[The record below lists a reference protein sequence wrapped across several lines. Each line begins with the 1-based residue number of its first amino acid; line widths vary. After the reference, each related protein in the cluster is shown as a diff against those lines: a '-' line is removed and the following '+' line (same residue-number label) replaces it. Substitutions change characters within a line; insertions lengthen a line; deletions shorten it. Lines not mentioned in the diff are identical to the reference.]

1 MYTHTKKR
9 EQSTSKVGSKK
20 IKWFSQGFRIS
31 QKRTRSTH
39 KKGLNETFQNI
50 IFFGAA
56 KSCYYFYARF
66 IIIYFFCFG
75 FFCCFCTFV
84 VISLFQHFII
94 YLALFAN
101 ILFECRDCFLT
112 ENWFYTFFHYNICFV
127 FILISYCCCLVFW
140 LYAKCVVVGRRGVV
154 VGGFWG
160 YCLSNEHSCSAGF
173 QDDVVTSFTTRNT
186 WTSTALCQSPLSEIG
201 AFCVVRVCIPSSTT
215 CRRTAHS
222 MCVISFVS
230 PDLVAFVCVWNVLR
244 MISSVLE
251 RYRRCSSST
260 STHKFTTTA
269 WILCSLG
276 RKSSYMRRF
285 LASKLTFVWVF
296 SLPAW

>member
-1 MYTHTKKR
+1 MVTELRKTQKKNTIGKWVIRDDRVIRVLKHGRTCKLFKWFHQPRIDQKHIMTVVRQELARKTLLLNILVCMYTHTKKR

-66 IIIYFFCFG
+66 IIIYFFCF
-75 FFCCFCTFV
+75 CFCTFV

-112 ENWFYTFFHYNICFV
+112 ENWFYTFFHYNIIVARLLCFHSNL
-127 FILISYCCCLVFW
+127 ILLLPRIL
-140 LYAKCVVVGRRGVV
+140 
-154 VGGFWG
+154 
-160 YCLSNEHSCSAGF
+160 
-173 QDDVVTSFTTRNT
+173 
-186 WTSTALCQSPLSEIG
+186 
-201 AFCVVRVCIPSSTT
+201 VVR
-215 CRRTAHS
+215 
-222 MCVISFVS
+222 
-230 PDLVAFVCVWNVLR
+230 
-244 MISSVLE
+244 
-251 RYRRCSSST
+251 
-260 STHKFTTTA
+260 
-269 WILCSLG
+269 
-276 RKSSYMRRF
+276 
-285 LASKLTFVWVF
+285 
-296 SLPAW
+296 